1 MEEIKKAVER
11 TKSYALKYH
20 QKLSSEQ
27 LYLRLISPKKYLK
40 KDIFTY
46 GEKVSINLNNEYKI
60 YLAKELVEKHLKKI
74 KGILLIGITG
84 TVAAEAAKK
93 KDDIDLL
100 IVTKADELWWWRLYL
115 RIYIFWHRIPHRKF
129 KQKEEANDFCFNLW
143 LDEKNLTIPKDKQ
156 NLKNASDLIMMK
168 VILDRGNS
176 YLRFLEANQWAK
188 KYLATGFRERLKNI
202 NLVESKSFR
211 TMEEKNFLINL
222 IKKITNMVLFGGQY
236 LYMRLRSSK
245 LRVSLGQAFFHED
258 N

>member
-1 MEEIKKAVER
+1 MEEVKKSILA
-11 TKSYALKYH
+11 TKTYALKYG
-20 QKLSSEQ
+20 QKLNSEQ
-27 LYLRLISPKKYLK
+27 LFLRLISPKIYSK
-40 KDIFTY
+40 KEIRVDGAESF
-46 GEKVSINLNNEYKI
+46 INLDNEHKI
-60 YLAKELVEKHLKKI
+60 HLAKELVEEHLSKI
-74 KGILLIGITG
+74 KGILLVGITG
-84 TVAAEAAKK
+84 TVAAEAAKR

-100 IVTKADELWWWRLYL
+100 IVTRANELWWWRLYL

-143 LDEKNLTIPKDKQ
+143 LDEKNLTMPKDKQ

-188 KYLATGFRERLKNI
+188 KYLATGFKERLKNI
-202 NLVESKSFR
+202 NLIESKSFR

-236 LYMRLRSSK
+236 LYMRLRSNK
-245 LRVSLGQAFFHED
+245 LRVNLGQAFFHED